1 MPNVIEREE
10 PNTPNTFMSK
20 VVSYVT
26 LKRRIDDMTKESSEI
41 KSDLSDLVDTEGEP
55 DENGHLWLRL
65 PESVDGVTALQR
77 QRRVSQSLDEDTAE
91 KLLKEKNLFERCYV
105 MQPVL
110 KEDEVMAC
118 LYEGL
123 ITEEEVDA
131 MFPKKV
137 TWAFITSKA

>member
-1 MPNVIEREE
+1 MPNVIERED
-10 PNTPNTFMSK
+10 PSTPNTFMTK
-20 VVSYVT
+20 VVSYIT

-65 PESVDGVTALQR
+65 PESVDGITALQR
-77 QRRVSQSLDEDTAE
+77 QRRVSQSLDEDAAE
-91 KLLKEKNLFERCYV
+91 KLLKEKGLFDRCYV

-137 TWAFITSKA
+137 TWAFLTSKA